1 MESLNSSPEFELGYI
16 YETLKSID
24 PKLVNEERYEESAS
38 EAEKQAL
45 DAQYDGFAKDY
56 QSEIQALQGKAEIL
70 AERVFPEFTVY
81 DAKEETILLEP
92 DAFRDV
98 SQEIQK
104 APSWFEKQWTT
115 GWTVETSNII
125 TTALATAVCAVG
137 KFAIQALGTVT
148 GIMPLI
154 GRVQD
159 RPTMQNVERGYSAN
173 IATTYD
179 PDLNVANP
187 DHYRRFQP
195 AEGDS
200 PEDLAQKEENMK
212 AALDA
217 ENQRYQEM
225 HRELNNGH
233 GIVDVTG
240 SGRSFGYIMDG
251 SGHGRPENYRKM
263 EKVNQLMQEKLS
275 NLLDNNQFET
285 VEELQ
290 QAVQQVILEVD
301 GKMEKE
307 FCVGSTFSMAAVT
320 QVKGKKVA
328 LTFHV
333 GDSSLW
339 LVKKDGRVGKLTQ
352 SAEDKELGKSQK
364 NQLEMKIFEVEEGD
378 RIVGV
383 TDGITDYLKED
394 FLKVIFSKFESA
406 GDLMNACVN
415 EMKNALSLNTK
426 LNNSGE
432 RFNPKVSGGSDDV
445 SAFVLQ
451 V

>member
-1 MESLNSSPEFELGYI
+1 MESLNSSPKLELNHI
-16 YETLKSID
+16 YEKLKSID

-45 DAQYDGFAKDY
+45 DAKYDGFAKEY
-56 QSEIQALQGKAEIL
+56 KPEIQALQERAEVL
-70 AERVFPEFTVY
+70 AKRVFPEFTVY
-81 DAKEETILLEP
+81 DAKEETRLLEP

-179 PDLNVANP
+179 PDLNVASP
-187 DHYRRFQP
+187 DHYRCFQP
-195 AEGDS
+195 TKGDS
-200 PEDLAQKEENMK
+200 PKILEQKEKNMK
-212 AALDA
+212 NALDA
-217 ENQRYQEM
+217 DNQRYQEM
-225 HRELNNGH
+225 HKDLKSGH

-240 SGRSFGYIMDG
+240 SGRSFAYIMDG
-251 SGHGRPENYRKM
+251 SGHGRPDNYRKM
-263 EKVNQLMQEKLS
+263 QNVNQLMEEKLS

-290 QAVQQVILEVD
+290 QAVQQVVLEVD
-301 GKMEKE
+301 KKMENE
-307 FCVGSTFSMAAVT
+307 FRVGSTFSMAAVT
-320 QVKGKKVA
+320 QVKGKKVV

-339 LVKKDGRVGKLTQ
+339 LVKKDGRVGQLTQ
-352 SAEDKELGKSQK
+352 SAENKELGKGEK

-394 FLKVIFSKFESA
+394 FLKVIFSKFELA
-406 GDLMNACVN
+406 DDLMSACVN

-426 LNNSGE
+426 SNNSGE